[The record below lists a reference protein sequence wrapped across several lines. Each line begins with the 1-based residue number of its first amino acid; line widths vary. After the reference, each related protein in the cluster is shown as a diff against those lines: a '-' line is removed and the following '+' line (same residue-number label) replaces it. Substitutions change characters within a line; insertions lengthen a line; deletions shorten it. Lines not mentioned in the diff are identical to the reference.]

1 MPLNQVNVDVDWL
14 SDNLDRD
21 DVVVVDGSWHL
32 PPAKRDPK
40 QEFEDGHIKGA
51 RFFDL
56 DKHSDQSTTLAHMM
70 PSAEQF
76 GREMGELGITETDTI
91 VVYDT
96 VGLFSAA
103 RIWWMF
109 RQFGAAKTY
118 ALDGGLPAWQ
128 AAGLPLETGIA
139 HIEPKRFHAELISDL
154 VVDIDTVKQ
163 AVANEN
169 GALILDARGNDRFTA
184 SAPEPRPEVRG
195 GHMPGAFNV
204 HYASLLDTN
213 KKLLTPEQLQQK
225 FDAAGYDPA
234 NETIASCGSG
244 VTACIILMALE
255 RLGHPNAKLYD
266 GSWSEWGT
274 QTDTPI
280 EVG

>member
-1 MPLNQVNVDVDWL
+1 MSLNQVNVDVDWL
-14 SDNLDRD
+14 SNNLDRD
-21 DVVVVDGSWHL
+21 DVVVIDGSWHL

-40 QEFEDGHIKGA
+40 QEFENGHIKGA

-56 DKHSDQSTTLAHMM
+56 DKHSDQSTPLSHMM

-118 ALDGGLPAWQ
+118 VLDGGLPAWQ
-128 AAGLPLETGIA
+128 AAGLPLDTGIET
-139 HIEPKRFHAELISDL
+139 IEPKTFKAQL
-154 VVDIDTVKQ
+154 VSSIIVDIATVKQ
-163 AVANEN
+163 AVASDD

-195 GHMPGAFNV
+195 GHMPGAVNM
-204 HYASLLDTN
+204 HYASLLDTD
-213 KKLLTPEQLQQK
+213 KKLLDPEQLQQS
-225 FDAAGYDPA
+225 FDAAGYNPA

-255 RLGHPNAKLYD
+255 RLGHPSAQLYD

-274 QTDTPI
+274 QEDTPI
-280 EVG
+280 ETG

>member
-14 SDNLDRD
+14 SNNLDRD

-32 PPAKRDPK
+32 PPAKRDPS
-40 QEFEDGHIKGA
+40 QEFKDGHIKGA

-56 DKHSDQSTTLAHMM
+56 DKHSDQSTTLSHMM

-118 ALDGGLPAWQ
+118 VLDGGLPAWQ
-128 AAGLPLETGIA
+128 AAGLPLDTGIEA
-139 HIEPKRFHAELISDL
+139 IEPKTFKAQL
-154 VVDIDTVKQ
+154 VADNIVDIGRVKQ
-163 AVANEN
+163 AVASDD

-195 GHMPGAFNV
+195 GHMPGAVNM
-204 HYASLLDTN
+204 HYASLLDAN
-213 KKLLTPEQLQQK
+213 KKLLSPEQLQQN
-225 FDAAGYDPA
+225 FDAAGYNPA
-234 NETIASCGSG
+234 HETIASCGSG

-255 RLGHPNAKLYD
+255 RLGHPSAQLYD

-274 QTDTPI
+274 QSDTPI
-280 EVG
+280 ETG